1 MYAQTNQLISE
12 KIGAN
17 MKFPPPSDAA
27 PIPAAVLDSITTI
40 AADKVAFLSFLTSL
54 KTSGSILTERIILL
68 KNNEIILIYSLI
80 CFINKLLSFKKLFIV
95 YNVKKKIK
103 MKKLEPLFN
112 GLSAAFVISVLAVL
126 TFESSIGVWLMFSF
140 GSSALIVFVFHESE
154 FAKAKNVFFGH
165 LLCVSVGIFFNQYF
179 GLSFASLGLSVGLCV
194 TLMMYLKIVHPPA
207 AANPLIAL
215 FADVSYDFIL
225 FPVVSGSIVIIVL
238 SSFINR
244 SILQRKSNSKKQS
257 KNLKR
262 KRK

>member
-1 MYAQTNQLISE
+1 MNLSE
-12 KIGAN
+12 
-17 MKFPPPSDAA
+17 
-27 PIPAAVLDSITTI
+27 PIFT
-40 AADKVAFLSFLTSL
+40 
-54 KTSGSILTERIILL
+54 
-68 KNNEIILIYSLI
+68 
-80 CFINKLLSFKKLFIV
+80 
-95 YNVKKKIK
+95 
-103 MKKLEPLFN
+103 
-112 GLSAAFVISVLAVL
+112 GLSVSFVVGVLALL
-126 TFESSIGVWLMFSF
+126 TFESPYGVWLMFSF
-140 GSSALIVFVFHESE
+140 GSSALILFVFYDSE

-165 LLCVSVGIFFNQYF
+165 LVSIIIGISFNHFLGISFF
-179 GLSFASLGLSVGLCV
+179 SLGLSVGLSV
-194 TLMMYLKIVHPPA
+194 TIMMYLKIVHSPA